1 MKIKMK
7 NYAKH
12 LWLSLLL
19 LVGATAIAV
28 PGLNG
33 TNSGGVAKIGE
44 TEYAT
49 LQEAIAAATAEQT
62 ITLLANID
70 ATEQIE
76 VGKQVTLDLNGKT
89 IEYKSEATLT
99 SGVIMVLRGGDLTVT
114 DTSEGATGAI
124 KSGTKAYAA
133 IALTKKGETSTETAK
148 LTVNNGTIEGYYY
161 AIVGN
166 GTRHGTEIT
175 INGGVIKGT
184 ADGNQGIYHPQEG
197 TLTINGGT
205 ISGYSSAVELRSGTL
220 NITGGTLSA
229 SCTEFNYEPNNS
241 GTTTAGAVV
250 AIAQHNTLKAI
261 NVSIAGATLNGAKT
275 IAVTDAQ
282 NNNLKDI
289 TVSVADALTEKAY
302 IPEAFKWVS
311 DGTMSTLTPRDPVA
325 KIDETVYYSLADAVE
340 AAGTEATTIKM
351 LANASSDQITIPAD
365 KNIVI
370 DFAGYTV
377 TPTGKWLII
386 NKGALTLSNTAEG
399 AGGITSTFKGLV
411 DNYGTLTVNSG
422 TYSTT
427 AEIAFW
433 NNDEN
438 STITVNGGSVSSSAN
453 VIIAENG
460 SAVNVAGGTITAT
473 GEESYG
479 IYSTSSKVNVSGG
492 KVTAATEAI
501 HLQTSSTATIS
512 GDATVEVTGEE
523 TWGVVILS
531 NSTLTVK
538 DNAKITSNGFAISG
552 NGSEGQG
559 GTTVNIEGGTVTGG
573 SAGIYQPQS
582 GNLNITGGTISGE
595 TGVYVKSGEL
605 SVTGGAINGTGA
617 KADYNFN
624 GNGANPTGDAL
635 VIDNCSYPGGAPTA
649 SITGGY
655 FKSDN
660 GDPISSYATTGN
672 TVISNFVSGGFFNS
686 EVSEDLC
693 SDGFVCTDN
702 DDTTYMFAVKTKEDA
717 GIFEL
722 IDRGNDPTTTPY
734 TRTETVHAQQV
745 TYIRKFSNTNLA
757 PWYVPFDME
766 ITEELASKFTFYRP
780 DMVKGEVNDDG
791 VTTSDNNYLQINEK
805 GVGYVLKANKPY
817 FVKAKQA
824 GEFTFTVT
832 DVDLEPAVTDP
843 GVECSTTSTTF
854 KFNGNYDFYYNTGNF
869 LLMRNN
875 KLQWSNNRYG
885 VYTFRWYITT
895 EGKDDWSKINLIITE
910 EDSEATGI
918 VSTNKELSGEIEGY
932 YSPNGVKLEA
942 PIKGL
947 NIVKYKNGSSKK
959 IYKK

>member
-1 MKIKMK
+1 M
-7 NYAKH
+7 
-12 LWLSLLL
+12 
-19 LVGATAIAV
+19 
-28 PGLNG
+28 
-33 TNSGGVAKIGE
+33 
-44 TEYAT
+44 
-49 LQEAIAAATAEQT
+49 AE
-62 ITLLANID
+62 
-70 ATEQIE
+70 
-76 VGKQVTLDLNGKT
+76 
-89 IEYKSEATLT
+89 
-99 SGVIMVLRGGDLTVT
+99 
-114 DTSEGATGAI
+114 
-124 KSGTKAYAA
+124 
-133 IALTKKGETSTETAK
+133 
-148 LTVNNGTIEGYYY
+148 
-161 AIVGN
+161 
-166 GTRHGTEIT
+166 
-175 INGGVIKGT
+175 
-184 ADGNQGIYHPQEG
+184 
-197 TLTINGGT
+197 
-205 ISGYSSAVELRSGTL
+205 
-220 NITGGTLSA
+220 
-229 SCTEFNYEPNNS
+229 
-241 GTTTAGAVV
+241 
-250 AIAQHNTLKAI
+250 
-261 NVSIAGATLNGAKT
+261 
-275 IAVTDAQ
+275 
-282 NNNLKDI
+282 
-289 TVSVADALTEKAY
+289 
-302 IPEAFKWVS
+302 
-311 DGTMSTLTPRDPVA
+311 
-325 KIDETVYYSLADAVE
+325 AVE

-377 TPTGKWLII
+377 TPTNKWLII
-386 NKGALTLSNTAEG
+386 NNGALTLSNTAEG

-512 GDATVEVTGEE
+512 GDAVVEVTGEE
-523 TWGVVILS
+523 TWGIVVLS

-538 DNAKITSNGFAISG
+538 DNATITSSGFAISG

-660 GDPISSYATTGN
+660 GDPIGSYATTGN
-672 TVISNFVSGGFFNS
+672 TAISNFVSGGFFNY

-702 DDTTYMFAVKTKEDA
+702 DDTTYKFAVKTKEDA

-757 PWYVPFDME
+757 PWYVPFDIK
-766 ITEELASKFTFYRP
+766 ITEELASKFTFYKP

-791 VTTSDNNYLQINEK
+791 VTTSDKNYLQINEK

-832 DVDLEPAVTDP
+832 DVDLEPADTNP

-895 EGKDDWSKINLIITE
+895 EGKDDWAKINLVIVE
-910 EDSEATGI
+910 DDSEATN
-918 VSTNKELSGEIEGY
+918 VSSVSEELSDEIEGY
-932 YSPNGVKLEA
+932 YSSNGSKHETPV
-942 PIKGL
+942 KGL
-947 NIVKYKNGSSKK
+947 NIIKYKNGKTKK
-959 IYKK
+959 IIIK